1 MGERLWWALAER
13 SLGCLEPCR
22 GLRRKPH
29 GPGMGILRLSAVA
42 GLAVV
47 GVPHRAF
54 GSVRDAEWVVVKG
67 FCG

>member
-1 MGERLWWALAER
+1 
-13 SLGCLEPCR
+13 
-22 GLRRKPH
+22 
-29 GPGMGILRLSAVA
+29 MGILRLSAVA